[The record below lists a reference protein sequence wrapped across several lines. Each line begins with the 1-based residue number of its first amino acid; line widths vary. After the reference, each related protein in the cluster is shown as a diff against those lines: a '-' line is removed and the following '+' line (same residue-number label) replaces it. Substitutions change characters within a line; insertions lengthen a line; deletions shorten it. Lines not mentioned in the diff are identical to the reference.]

1 MLFSSIMML
10 VLLFLKVPVFVA
22 VLGGSLVY
30 FIMNPDINSV
40 IFAQQMILG
49 TEKISLLAIPFF
61 VCAGI
66 FSGKRIRSHHIK
78 KIVGGKVQ
86 DTVGGSEKLSG
97 DAV

>member
-1 MLFSSIMML
+1 MSDVLLFSSIMML

-49 TEKISLLAIPFF
+49 TEKSPCWRF
-61 VCAGI
+61 
-66 FSGKRIRSHHIK
+66 RSSS
-78 KIVGGKVQ
+78 VPV
-86 DTVGGSEKLSG
+86 SS
-97 DAV
+97 